1 MDLDNFPTYDKV
13 LTSFER
19 AVLGKKS
26 WCGTCTGDIKA
37 ALEFDESFN
46 HRSYDEAG
54 IPRVIKQP
62 VDFSI

>member
-13 LTSFER
+13 LMSYER
-19 AVLGKKS
+19 AILGSKGWACAWTLDPKVAS
-26 WCGTCTGDIKA
+26 
-37 ALEFDESFN
+37 EFDESFN
-46 HRSYDEAG
+46 HKSYDEAG